1 MINRNLNGSDITFEQ
16 DGMLDFNEA
25 EHIYSLPG
33 VGVFRSVSGVVGMF
47 FREFDAVGISLKK
60 CCGNEVEAAKLREV
74 WESKGAIAS
83 QAGTFLHKQIEDY
96 LNGKEIPELLCD
108 VNYNGNYVKVNETV
122 DISREWSYFKA
133 FERNTTFVPF
143 RTEWRIYD
151 ADARMAGTLDFV
163 CCRPDGTYEIYDW
176 KRSNKID
183 PNETNRWASGMNGL
197 EHLTDTSYSHYCL
210 QQNLYRYMLEKNYG
224 IKVSRMNLVVLHPEL
239 PTYKVVSIPPME
251 REVSII
257 LEKLKKV

>member
-1 MINRNLNGSDITFEQ
+1 M
-16 DGMLDFNEA
+16 DFNEA

-33 VGVFRSVSGVVGMF
+33 VGEFRSVSGVVAMF
-47 FREFDAVGISLKK
+47 FREFDAEGISLKK
-60 CCGNEVEAAKLREV
+60 CNYNEIEAAKLREV
-74 WESKGAIAS
+74 WESKGSVAS

-96 LNGKEIPELLCD
+96 LNGKEVPELLCD
-108 VNYNGNYVKVNETV
+108 VSYSGCYVKLSDRL

-163 CCRPDGTYEIYDW
+163 CACPDGTYEIYDW
-176 KRSNKID
+176 KRSSKID
-183 PNETNRWASGMNGL
+183 PLERNPWANGLNGL
-197 EHLTDTSYSHYCL
+197 EHMTDTSYSHYCL

-224 IKVSRMNLVVLHPEL
+224 LKVSRMNLVVLHPDL
-239 PTYKVVSIPPME
+239 PAYRVVPIPPME
-251 REVSII
+251 REVAVII
-257 LEKLKKV
+257 EKLRRL

>member
-1 MINRNLNGSDITFEQ
+1 MINRNLDGSDITFEQ
-16 DGMLDFNEA
+16 DGKLSFNEE
-25 EHIYSLPG
+25 EHIYSLGG
-33 VGVFRSVSGVVGMF
+33 VEFSSVSNIVSKF

-60 CCGNEVEAAKLREV
+60 CYGNELEAAKLREV
-74 WESKGAIAS
+74 WESKGSVAS

-96 LNGKEIPELLCD
+96 LNGKEIPDLLCD
-108 VNYNGNYVKVNETV
+108 VCYQGNYVKCSQRL

-133 FERNTTFVPF
+133 FERNTPFVPF

-163 CCRPDGTYEIYDW
+163 CECSDGTYEIYDW

-183 PNETNRWASGMNGL
+183 PTERNPWANGMNGL
-197 EHLTDTSYSHYCL
+197 EHLTDTAYSHYCL

-224 IKVSRMNLVVLHPEL
+224 IKISRMNLVVLHPEL
-239 PTYKVVSIPPME
+239 PTYRVVPIPPMD
-251 REVSII
+251 REVEMII
-257 LEKLKKV
+257 RKIS